1 MVFQGVALSGLGEA
15 EGVLVPDVFV
25 VRVGDGQDDFDGM
38 GAGPEGIFLGG
49 QTLAV
54 SGISDD
60 DTGQARELA
69 GIGIGIGLAGR
80 GIAGVVRE
88 FDSQQGGLKW
98 IEAKVAP
105 DLEVK
110 IFRTAAVGAQE
121 AGLISEC
128 VVLGDEHAAIAET
141 AEVFG
146 WEEGKS
152 TKIADGATGLIFV
165 AGADR
170 LGAVLDDTQTVSA
183 GEGHHAIHV
192 GGLAEE
198 VDGDD
203 GFSLRGYFTGGL
215 CGIDI
220 EADGAGIDEH
230 GSSAG
235 TGDTSGGGEE
245 REGGDQY
252 FVPGADAEGHQGED
266 EGVGAAGDADGMG
279 GAHHGGNFFF
289 EGGDLRALNEHT

>member
-1 MVFQGVALSGLGEA
+1 MFGWEFWINRDADAFSGEAVSDVAVAATGFGGVLEADLFIHGARVINLAADVAGLQVIFQGVALSGLGEA

-69 GIGIGIGLAGR
+69 GIGIGIGLAGG

-105 DLEVK
+105 DLEVEV
-110 IFRTAAVGAQE
+110 FGTAAVGAQE

-141 AEVFG
+141 AEVF
-146 WEEGKS
+146 
-152 TKIADGATGLIFV
+152 
-165 AGADR
+165 
-170 LGAVLDDTQTVSA
+170 
-183 GEGHHAIHV
+183 
-192 GGLAEE
+192 
-198 VDGDD
+198 
-203 GFSLRGYFTGGL
+203 
-215 CGIDI
+215 
-220 EADGAGIDEH
+220 
-230 GSSAG
+230 
-235 TGDTSGGGEE
+235 
-245 REGGDQY
+245 
-252 FVPGADAEGHQGED
+252 
-266 EGVGAAGDADGMG
+266 
-279 GAHHGGNFFF
+279 
-289 EGGDLRALNEHT
+289 